1 MTESMLGQAIVYLG
15 AALVCVPI
23 AKRAGMGSVLGYLLA
38 GILIGPFGL
47 GFVGHEGEDI
57 MHFAEFGVVMM
68 LFLIGLELEP
78 THFWRMRSRILGLGS
93 LQLALTSVVLT
104 GGFILLGLDWR
115 GALAAGLALSMSSTA
130 IVLQTLKEKGLGD
143 SQAGS
148 SSFSV
153 LLFQDI
159 AVIPMLALL
168 PFLAIQ
174 AGASTAHGHAPGPMD
189 GLPVWLKAGSVFFAV
204 LAVIV
209 LGRYVVVPFLR
220 IITKAS
226 VRELSVAAALLIIVG
241 IAFLMQLVGLSPA
254 LGAFLAGVLLAN
266 SEFRHE
272 LESDIEPFK
281 GLLLGLFFIAVGA
294 SINFRLLAETPG
306 TIASLVAAVIL
317 IKASVLILAGR
328 LFRLSF
334 DQNTIFA
341 IGLCQVGEFAF
352 VLLTFIDRLA
362 ILDSGWTE
370 TLMAVTAIS
379 MTLTPVLLLLNERL
393 VLPRFGTLEQEE
405 KEADIIDTEH
415 PVIIAGFSSFGSTLG
430 RFLRAN
436 GVEATILD
444 SDSDQVN
451 LLRKMGFKV
460 FYGDATRLDILHSA
474 GADSARLLFIAI
486 DEPSTVHSLVATAK
500 KHFPHL
506 KIMARA
512 GHNLDAYELVDL
524 GVDHIYRDF
533 LDTSVRAGVDV
544 LASLGRRRF
553 SATRAGLD
561 FMKYDESAMYCLAPH
576 RHDES
581 SYISNAREQIRIQ
594 EKLLASDRAASHS
607 QNDHAWDSP
616 TPVTAATERR
626 DRCEQESAPAADG

>member
-1 MTESMLGQAIVYLG
+1 MTDTLLGQAVVYLA
-15 AALVCVPI
+15 AALVCVPV
-23 AKRAGMGSVLGYLLA
+23 AKRLGMGSVLGYLLA
-38 GILIGPFGL
+38 GILIGPFCL
-47 GFVGHEGEDI
+47 GFVGREGEDI

-78 THFWRMRSRILGLGS
+78 AHFWRMRTSILGLGS
-93 LQLALTSVVLT
+93 LQLALTTLALT
-104 GGFILLGLDWR
+104 AGLFLLGLDWR

-130 IVLQTLKEKGLGD
+130 IVLQSLKEKGLG
-143 SQAGS
+143 SSHAGS
-148 SSFSV
+148 SAFAV

-159 AVIPMLALL
+159 AVIPILALL
-168 PFLAIQ
+168 PFLALQ
-174 AGASTAHGHAPGPMD
+174 AGAGAAHGDAPTLLD
-189 GLPVWLKAGSVFFAV
+189 GLPVWMKAGSVLFAV
-204 LAVIV
+204 VAVFV
-209 LGRYVVVPFLR
+209 MGRYIVVPFLR

-226 VRELSVAAALLIIVG
+226 VRELSVAAALLIIVA
-241 IAFLMQLVGLSPA
+241 IAYLMKLVGLSPA

-294 SINFRLLAETPG
+294 SINFRLLADSPG
-306 TIASLVAAVIL
+306 TIFSLVMAVIIIKAAVL
-317 IKASVLILAGR
+317 LAAGK

-341 IGLCQVGEFAF
+341 IGLSQVGEFAF
-352 VLLTFIDRLA
+352 VLFAFINRLG
-362 ILDSGWTE
+362 IMGNDWTD

-379 MTLTPVLLLLNERL
+379 MTMTPLLLLVNERL
-393 VLPRFGTLEQEE
+393 VLPRFGTREREE
-405 KEADIIDTEH
+405 KEADLIDTEH

-444 SDSDQVN
+444 NDSDQVD
-451 LLRKMGFKV
+451 LLRRMGFKV

-474 GADSARLLFIAI
+474 GAGSARILFIAI
-486 DEPSTVHSLVATAK
+486 DSPATVSRLVETVK

-506 KIMARA
+506 QIMARA
-512 GHNLDAYELVDL
+512 GTNLDAHELLDL

-544 LASLGRRRF
+544 LWNLGHRRF
-553 SATRAGLD
+553 SATRAGQD
-561 FMKYDESAMYCLAPH
+561 FMKYDEAAMRTLAPH

-581 SYISNAREQIRIQ
+581 SYVSNAREQIRLQ
-594 EKLLASDRAASHS
+594 EQLLASDRAVNHS
-607 QNDHAWDSP
+607 QNDHAWDLNKENSDP
-616 TPVTAATERR
+616 
-626 DRCEQESAPAADG
+626 

>member
-1 MTESMLGQAIVYLG
+1 MTDTMLGQAAVYLA
-15 AALVCVPI
+15 AALFCVPV
-23 AKRAGMGSVLGYLLA
+23 AKRLGMGSVLGYLLA
-38 GILIGPFGL
+38 GILIGPFCL

-78 THFWRMRSRILGLGS
+78 AHFWRMRSSILGLGS
-93 LQLALTSVVLT
+93 LQLALTTLALT
-104 GGFILLGLDWR
+104 AGLLLLGLGWR
-115 GALAAGLALSMSSTA
+115 GAVAAGLALSMSSTA
-130 IVLQTLKEKGLGD
+130 IVLQSLKEKGLG
-143 SQAGS
+143 SSHAGA
-148 SSFSV
+148 SSFAV

-159 AVIPMLALL
+159 AVIPILALL

-174 AGASTAHGHAPGPMD
+174 AGAGAAHGDAPALLD
-189 GLPVWLKAGSVFFAV
+189 GLPVWMKAGSVLFAV
-204 LAVIV
+204 VAVFV
-209 LGRYVVVPFLR
+209 MGRYVVVPFLR

-226 VRELSVAAALLIIVG
+226 VRELSVAAALLIIVA
-241 IAFLMQLVGLSPA
+241 IAFLMKLVGLSPA

-294 SINFRLLAETPG
+294 SINFRLLADSPG
-306 TIASLVAAVIL
+306 TIFSLVMAVIMIKAAVL
-317 IKASVLILAGR
+317 IAAGR

-341 IGLCQVGEFAF
+341 IGLSQVGEFAF
-352 VLLTFIDRLA
+352 VLFAFINRLG
-362 ILDSGWTE
+362 IIGNDWTD

-379 MTLTPVLLLLNERL
+379 MTMTPLLLLLNERM
-393 VLPRFGTLEQEE
+393 VLPRFGTLEREE
-405 KEADIIDTEH
+405 KESDLIDTEH

-444 SDSDQVN
+444 NDSDQVD
-451 LLRKMGFKV
+451 LLRRMGFKV

-474 GADSARLLFIAI
+474 GAGSARILFIAI
-486 DEPSTVHSLVATAK
+486 DNPATVSKLVETVN

-506 KIMARA
+506 RIMARA
-512 GHNLDAYELVDL
+512 GTNLDAHELLDL
-524 GVDHIYRDF
+524 GVHHIYRDF

-544 LASLGRRRF
+544 LSSLGYRRF
-553 SATRAGLD
+553 SATRASQD
-561 FMKYDESAMYCLAPH
+561 FLKYDEAAMHKLAPH

-581 SYISNAREQIRIQ
+581 SYISNAKEQIRLQ
-594 EKLLASDRAASHS
+594 EQLLASDRAVNHS
-607 QNDHAWDSP
+607 QNDHAWDLNK
-616 TPVTAATERR
+616 EN
-626 DRCEQESAPAADG
+626 E